1 MTAASQTFSPFPWPM
16 PPGFA
21 PSFEAWMNR
30 MGKLPKVMEIAQS
43 VRVGSTPREVTYRE
57 DKLQVLRYE
66 SDVEKRYRTPLVVA
80 FALVN
85 RPYILDLMPHKSVI
99 RHFLN
104 SGFDVY
110 LIDWG
115 VPTPGDRH
123 LSVKDYVERYMH
135 NVVNHV
141 REQTGADRVTLL
153 GYCMGGTLT
162 AMYTALHQ
170 ELVQNLILMAA
181 PIDFSKRES
190 LLSVW
195 SDARYFDVD
204 KAIETFGNMPPEWL
218 QGSFLMLKPI
228 SNLIEKYLTFY
239 EKMDDEK
246 FLRDYFA
253 METWINDN
261 IPVAGETFRQFVKYL
276 FQQNQLVDGK
286 FHVGQKRV
294 DLRKITCPVLN
305 LIATEDH
312 LVPPGQSLP
321 FNNLISST
329 DRMVNMFE
337 AGHIGLS
344 VGGKAQRE
352 LWPKVCN
359 WLAMRSERV
368 DGTYEDAEAFARA
381 AARPEGGPVRFE
393 DVIQDEL

>member
-1 MTAASQTFSPFPWPM
+1 MTAAAQPFAPFPWPT

-21 PSFEAWMNR
+21 PMFEDWMTKL
-30 MGKLPKVMEIAQS
+30 GKMPKVMEIAQS
-43 VRVGSTPREVTYRE
+43 VRVGSTPREITYRE

-66 SDVEKRYRTPLVVA
+66 SDVEKRYRTPLIVT

-85 RPYILDLMPHKSVI
+85 RPYILDLMPHKSVV

-115 VPTPGDRH
+115 IPTPGDKH
-123 LSVKDYVERYMH
+123 LSVKDYVERYIH

-141 REQTGADRVTLL
+141 RERTGSEQVSML
-153 GYCMGGTLT
+153 GYCMGGTLS

-170 ELVQNLILMAA
+170 DLVQNLILMAA

-195 SDARYFDVD
+195 SDANYFDVD
-204 KAIETFGNMPPEWL
+204 KAIDTFGNMPPEWL

-246 FLRDYFA
+246 FLREYFA
-253 METWINDN
+253 METWVNDN

-276 FQQNQLVDGK
+276 FQQNQLVEGR
-286 FHVGQKRV
+286 FRVGDRRV
-294 DLRKITCPVLN
+294 DLSNITCPVLN
-305 LIATEDH
+305 LMATGDH

-321 FNNLISST
+321 FNNLIRSA
-329 DRMVNMFE
+329 DRTATMFK

-344 VGGKAQRE
+344 VGSKAQRD

-368 DGTYEDAEAFARA
+368 DGTYEDAEAFARMA
-381 AARPEGGPVRFE
+381 ALPDGGPVHFE
-393 DVIQDEL
+393 DVIGDET